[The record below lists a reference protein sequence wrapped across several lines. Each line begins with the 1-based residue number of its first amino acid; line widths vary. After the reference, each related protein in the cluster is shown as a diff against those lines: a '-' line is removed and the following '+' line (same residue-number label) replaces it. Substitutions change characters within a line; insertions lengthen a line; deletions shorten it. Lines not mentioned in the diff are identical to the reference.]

1 MRSAGEA
8 HVLTIAQITDL
19 HVTTAADPLNQL
31 RNEQRLRQVLRSINE
46 LKPRPVA
53 IIASGDLVDHG
64 EPEEYAALKAIFAEV
79 DIPIYY
85 AVGNHDRRG
94 PFLEAFEGPYAQ
106 TDENGFI
113 QYTVNFDGLRMV
125 VCDTLEEGR
134 DRSGFDAQRAQWLA
148 RTLDEDET
156 TPTIVVMHHPPIA
169 SGVRWMDPEPDAPWI
184 DMLAD
189 VIRAKTQVRA
199 VLCGHVHRAFHGL
212 LAGQLIATAPAS
224 SIQVTLN
231 LSPVDMERPDG
242 REILVAEPPGYVLVM
257 AEEGRVTTHV
267 CVAGEFEP
275 AVAYTRPF
283 GFT

>member
-1 MRSAGEA
+1 M
-8 HVLTIAQITDL
+8 LTIAQITDL
-19 HVTTAADPLNQL
+19 HVTTGDDPLNQM
-31 RNEQRLRQVLRSINE
+31 RNEQRLRQVLRSIRE

-64 EPEEYAALKAIFAEV
+64 FPEEYAALKTILGEI

-94 PFLEAFEGPYAQ
+94 PFLAAFGGPFAPS
-106 TDENGFI
+106 DPNGFI
-113 QYTVNFDGLRMV
+113 QYAVDFGGLRMV

-134 DRSGFDAQRAQWLA
+134 DRSGFDAQRADW
-148 RTLDEDET
+148 LDETLAADTE
-156 TPTIVVMHHPPIA
+156 TPTIVVMHHPPIL

-184 DMLAD
+184 GQLAD
-189 VIRAKTQVRA
+189 VIGRHDQIRA

-212 LAGQLIATAPAS
+212 LAGRVVATSPAT

-242 REILVAEPPGYVLVM
+242 REILVAEPPGYVLVV
-257 AEEGRVTTHV
+257 ADEGRVTTHT

-283 GFT
+283 GFD

>member
-1 MRSAGEA
+1 M
-8 HVLTIAQITDL
+8 LTIAQITDL
-19 HVTTAADPLNQL
+19 HVTTTADPLNQM
-31 RNEQRLRQVLRSINE
+31 RNEQRLRQVLRAIHE

-64 EPEEYAALKAIFAEV
+64 EPAEYEALKAILADT

-85 AVGNHDRRG
+85 AVGNHDRRA
-94 PFLEAFEGPYAQ
+94 PFLEAFGGPFAPV
-106 TDENGFI
+106 DENGLV
-113 QYTVNFDGLRMV
+113 QYAVVFEGLRMV

-134 DRSGFDAQRAQWLA
+134 DRSGFDQVRAAWLN
-148 RTLDEDET
+148 RTLDADRT
-156 TPTIVVMHHPPIA
+156 TPTIVVMHHPPIL

-184 DMLAD
+184 GLLAE
-189 VIRAKTQVRA
+189 VLRGRENLRG
-199 VLCGHVHRAFHGL
+199 VLCGHVHRAFQGML
-212 LAGQLIATAPAS
+212 GGQLIATAPAS

-231 LSPVDMERPDG
+231 LTPVDMERPDG
-242 REILVAEPPGYVLVM
+242 REILTAEPPGYVLVM
-257 AEEGRVTTHV
+257 ADEGRVTTHV